1 MAKLT
6 RTEATAK
13 QIASQQTELLKQQA
27 ALGKLSASQPT
38 AGDINAK
45 NLSDLS
51 QGFSKQKTTGT
62 AVLEGLL
69 SGFSKGA
76 ASKSSQDKQDKLS
89 EAEGK
94 LQALQ
99 DDLNV
104 RQQANDETARNQEVI
119 NSTNDQ
125 AFNIMMTNVAKGNDP
140 SMGLENVDL
149 NSLSAAAEGVNPSLG
164 TTVSMGESGTPT
176 AINFGGIEH
185 SLSAEQTVDLL
196 KAGKIVAETKEKE
209 SKVAERS
216 QSMSDLP
223 PIQASRAEK
232 AYEDIN
238 TRLTE
243 GREASRTTRES
254 SQAVL
259 NASQSAFGTL
269 APWKAMFGDVL
280 RGIGVN
286 VNQENLTSGKLW
298 ETMSNKTVA
307 AEVLNG
313 SSKISDADAV
323 LIAKGQGTDQAGL
336 TKSLAF
342 SISNRLNTEAEV
354 KQEIYQEFLEN
365 NPSVSRE
372 SFDEFII
379 GHSKLGS
386 DLKKRVDN
394 KLSELPTMIKDKI
407 ASEFAKTNPNVN
419 QKTLDSAYKEVGNLY
434 RKTYNLGSGSN
445 YLSAINDVLKEGGD
459 LEAVIQMYS
468 NSLKAKGVIK

>member
-27 ALGKLSASQPT
+27 ALSKLSMSQPT
-38 AGDINAK
+38 AGDVNAK

-51 QGFSKQKTTGT
+51 QGFSKQRTTGT

-76 ASKSSQDKQDKLS
+76 ASKSAQAKQDKLS
-89 EAEGK
+89 EAEVK

-125 AFNIMMTNVAKGNDP
+125 AFNIMMANVAKGNDP

-149 NSLSAAAEGVNPSLG
+149 NSLSAVAEGVNPSLG

-196 KAGKIVAETKEKE
+196 KAGKIVSETKEKE

-216 QSMSDLP
+216 QTMSELSPSQLP
-223 PIQASRAEK
+223 AHKSA
-232 AYEDIN
+232 AEDIN
-238 TRLTE
+238 KNIKE
-243 GREASRTTRES
+243 GREASRITRES
-254 SQAVL
+254 SKAVL

-280 RGIGVN
+280 RGVGVDI
-286 VNQENLTSGKLW
+286 NQENLTSGKLW

-313 SSKISDADAV
+313 GAKISDGDAK
-323 LIAKGQGTDQAGL
+323 LIAKGQGTDQSGL

-419 QKTLDSAYKEVGNLY
+419 QKTLESAYTYMGKLY
-434 RKTYNLGSGSN
+434 RETYQSGSGGN
-445 YLSAINDVLKEGGD
+445 YLTAINDVLKEGGD
-459 LEAVIQMYS
+459 LDIFIQEHYNES
-468 NSLKAKGVIK
+468 KVKGLIK